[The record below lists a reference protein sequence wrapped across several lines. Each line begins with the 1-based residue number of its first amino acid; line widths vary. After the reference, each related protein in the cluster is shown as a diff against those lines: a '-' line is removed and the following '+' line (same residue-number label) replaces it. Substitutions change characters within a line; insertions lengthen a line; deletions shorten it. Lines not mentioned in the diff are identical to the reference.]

1 MLRRS
6 FIRRAPLAARP
17 AATAALF
24 GAALAGAVF
33 ALGVGAAAAQNA
45 GSMQRIPKAGGIAAP
60 SDTLTRDEL
69 RACVALEKRAGTESD
84 AALHAQ
90 TLLVAE
96 KARLEALHAELAR
109 LKGKLKFEREGEVD
123 TFNRLAQQQRD
134 WVAEFNAK
142 IPDAN
147 GLSDRANASRERF
160 KNECAKR
167 SYLERDMDAI
177 EREGK

>member
-1 MLRRS
+1 MHRRS
-6 FIRRAPLAARP
+6 FIRRAPLAARS

-24 GAALAGAVF
+24 GATLFGAVF
-33 ALGVGAAAAQNA
+33 ALVVGAAAAQNA

-60 SDTLTRDEL
+60 SNTLTREEL
-69 RACVALEKRAGTESD
+69 RACVALEKRAGSESD
-84 AALHAQ
+84 AALYAQ
-90 TLLVAE
+90 SLLTAE
-96 KARLEALHAELAR
+96 KARLEGLQAELER
-109 LKGKLKFEREGEVD
+109 LKGKLKFERQGEVD
-123 TFNRLAQQQRD
+123 TYNRLVQQHRD
-134 WVAEFNAK
+134 WVAEFNGK

-167 SYLERDMDAI
+167 PYLERDMDAI